1 MRDTCWEKCGN
12 NIAPWRG
19 QCGKQCTMTEKIW
32 KTMRGSCNVRTTLCF
47 HVLQVCMF
55 THLFPACVIFPA
67 FPACFPTFFLAV
79 FGTISC
85 PGHSAPHRRSHS
97 REQSLRRKRRHKHSL
112 ATQAQTQLH
121 RHKPKHYAGRT
132 PRGAQRRYGKKKVH
146 PGRER
151 GSVRFAAFPF
161 SFLLSEGICHH
172 HSPKHPP
179 LQCCPCSLK
188 HPHASPPRGGNKDT
202 ACPEGKNV

>member
-1 MRDTCWEKCGN
+1 MGAATFEQQCVLTCS
-12 NIAPWRG
+12 ASVHDYPSV
-19 QCGKQCTMTEKIW
+19 
-32 KTMRGSCNVRTTLCF
+32 SC
-47 HVLQVCMF
+47 VCDFPRISRMF
-55 THLFPACVIFPA
+55 TQFFP
-67 FPACFPTFFLAV
+67 AV

-85 PGHSAPHRRSHS
+85 PDHGAHHRRSHS
-97 REQSLRRKRRHKHSL
+97 REQSLRRKRRHEHSL

-172 HSPKHPP
+172 HSPPHPP
-179 LQCCPCSLK
+179 LQCCPCSLSNTLML
-188 HPHASPPRGGNKDT
+188 HPHGGVTKT
-202 ACPEGKNV
+202 QPARKEKTSEPTLQKGVWGKPLPFGGSWLLDPGSWAQDPGS